1 MLALVTK
8 TTDCS
13 IAASTVSCSAPDVQ
27 TARVPSVQ
35 TLARVKVTVSAS
47 CSGGGF
53 NPSTRC
59 LTALTSAPRRSS
71 WARSARCMK
80 SPDQAV

>member
-13 IAASTVSCSAPDVQ
+13 SAASTVSCSARANSPR
-27 TARVPSVQ
+27 TIGA